1 MAGLFVED
9 WRNLNFLKTA
19 GFRVRTPPDEA
30 LRRQAVLQHDKA
42 QQRRIAVF

>member
-1 MAGLFVED
+1 MAGLFVES
-9 WRNLNFLKTA
+9 RCKLMQLKLS